1 MARRATAHT
10 QNFQGESHEHPDY
23 QPGDLVFRIK
33 TIPHARFIRKENDL
47 YMNATIS
54 LLQALVGF
62 KKTYKHLDG
71 HAITIERSGVT
82 RPGAELPPPPIS
94 LRVLCPCFA
103 HAHATRLNAQASS

>member
-1 MARRATAHT
+1 MCTTTLTRQTVACLITLRGSSFNDFLTLSLARTGTGT
-10 QNFQGESHEHPDY
+10 QSFQGESHEHPDY

-33 TIPHARFIRKENDL
+33 TIPHARFVRKENDL

-82 RPGAELPPPPIS
+82 RPGA
-94 LRVLCPCFA
+94 
-103 HAHATRLNAQASS
+103 

>member
-1 MARRATAHT
+1 MCTTTLTRQTGACLITPRGSSFNGTHT

-82 RPGAELPPPPIS
+82 RPGL
-94 LRVLCPCFA
+94 
-103 HAHATRLNAQASS
+103 

>member
-1 MARRATAHT
+1 MCTTTLTRQTGACLITPRGSSCNGTLST

-82 RPGAELPPPPIS
+82 RPGL
-94 LRVLCPCFA
+94 
-103 HAHATRLNAQASS
+103 

>member
-1 MARRATAHT
+1 MCTTTLTRQTGACLITPRGSSFNDTHTHTHTHPLARTGTVST

-62 KKTYKHLDG
+62 KKTYKHL
-71 HAITIERSGVT
+71 
-82 RPGAELPPPPIS
+82 
-94 LRVLCPCFA
+94 
-103 HAHATRLNAQASS
+103 